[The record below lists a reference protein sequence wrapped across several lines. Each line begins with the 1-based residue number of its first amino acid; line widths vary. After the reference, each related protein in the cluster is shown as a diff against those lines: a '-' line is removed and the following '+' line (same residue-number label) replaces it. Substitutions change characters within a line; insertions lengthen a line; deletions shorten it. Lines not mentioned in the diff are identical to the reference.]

1 LLETGQIDPG
11 WNASIE
17 RYLAGEND
25 NRDWP
30 ESVSEAYKDYVE
42 REFVIVRNR
51 HMAKRILDLADFRAM
66 FVATGAWHLHGEE
79 GIVNLLARE
88 GYSVTVLEPP
98 P

>member
-1 LLETGQIDPG
+1 
-11 WNASIE
+11 
-17 RYLAGEND
+17 
-25 NRDWP
+25 
-30 ESVSEAYKDYVE
+30 
-42 REFVIVRNR
+42 
-51 HMAKRILDLADFRAM
+51 MAKRILDLADFRAM